1 MRLPPLP
8 REALSPELRE
18 VHDEIAELVARR
30 QNEVAMLDAQ
40 GALTGPFP
48 PLLHFPQFGIPALGF
63 IRAAAHELHLAAT
76 VREVAILT
84 VGAALGA
91 RFEVYAHELMAGAV
105 GLSTRQISTLAAG
118 TCPIDL
124 SDEEAVAHDVARV
137 LAKGRVVAASTYAR
151 AERLLGRQGF
161 AELVFLVGSYA
172 LVATLLNAFDV
183 PVPDDRG

>member
-1 MRLPPLP
+1 MRLHPLP

-18 VHDEIAELVARR
+18 VHDEVAALVARR
-30 QNEVAMLDAQ
+30 QNEVPMLDAH

-48 PLLHFPQFGIPALGF
+48 PLLHFPQFGIPALRF
-63 IRAAAHELHLAAT
+63 IRAAAHEVHLPAA

-91 RFEVYAHELMAGAV
+91 RFEVYAHEVMAKAV
-105 GLSTRQISTLAAG
+105 GLSAGQIATLAAG
-118 TCPIDL
+118 ARPVDL
-124 SDEEAVAHDVARV
+124 RDEEAVAHDVARV
-137 LAKGRVVAASTYAR
+137 LATGRVVTTSTYEH
-151 AERLLGRQGF
+151 AERLLSRQGY

-183 PVPDDRG
+183 PVP